1 MTDTGQIIRACREA
15 RKWPRS
21 YLAEKA
27 KMPLNTVIN
36 CERRSDCRVRTLDRL
51 IEAMG
56 FELEIVSKG
65 DMDE

>member
-1 MTDTGQIIRACREA
+1 MIRMCRET
-15 RKWPRS
+15 RKWTRS

-36 CERRSDCRVRTLDRL
+36 CERRHDCRVSTMDRL

-56 FELEIVSKG
+56 FELEIVRKE
-65 DMDE
+65 D